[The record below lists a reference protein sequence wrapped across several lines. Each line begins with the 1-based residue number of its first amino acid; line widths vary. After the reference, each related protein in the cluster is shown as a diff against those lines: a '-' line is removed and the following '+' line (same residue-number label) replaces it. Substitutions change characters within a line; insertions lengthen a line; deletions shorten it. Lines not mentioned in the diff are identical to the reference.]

1 MVKSKGLAVP
11 GPGVGRS
18 MGGFRKLGTSPQ
30 EKRMR
35 EHSEASGIRTSSPV
49 ITRWRRGWGSSGG
62 QGSLA
67 KALSWADPITFGGG
81 GGEVLSGIKGSNL
94 RAGRVAEGWGGGVRI
109 VRLDKSP
116 TYSPVCYAVSPNLS
130 LFDPA

>member
-18 MGGFRKLGTSPQ
+18 VGGFRKLGTSPQ

-49 ITRWRRGWGSSGG
+49 ITRWRRGGGSSGG

-81 GGEVLSGIKGSNL
+81 GRSSLRDQRKQSQSWQSNRGL
-94 RAGRVAEGWGGGVRI
+94 GRRGA
-109 VRLDKSP
+109 DSP
-116 TYSPVCYAVSPNLS
+116 T
-130 LFDPA
+130 